1 MTFADTSQSDP
12 ERSEPAL
19 QRTVGRARLAIRH
32 KDGGSRL
39 ERLFQEGAAKIR
51 LPNVAKGAPPEAV
64 LINTAGGLT
73 GGDRF
78 SVDVEVGDG
87 AGAVVTSQACE
98 KIYRSSGG
106 AAAVDNSLRLGKG
119 AVCAWLPQE
128 TILFDKARLERRL
141 DVDLDAGA
149 RLLAVE
155 PIILGRTAMGET
167 VRTASL
173 RDRWRIRR
181 EGRLLYADDFRLDGD
196 VDALTGSAPLLSG
209 NRAAAT
215 IVLVSGDA
223 EDHLSAVR
231 EALGEGENGGA
242 SAWEG
247 RMIVRLLAL
256 SGQKLRAL
264 MIPLIELLLARFAP
278 EGKTGLTLPR
288 VWTT

>member
-1 MTFADTSQSDP
+1 MTFADISQSEP
-12 ERSEPAL
+12 EKIEPAL

-51 LPNVAKGAPPEAV
+51 LPNVAKGALPEAV

-73 GGDRF
+73 GGDRI
-78 SVDVEVGDG
+78 SVEVDIGEG

-98 KIYRSSGG
+98 KIYRPSGG
-106 AAAVDNSLRLGKG
+106 TAKVENSLRIGKG
-119 AVCAWLPQE
+119 AICAWLPQE
-128 TILFDKARLERRL
+128 TILFDKARLERRI
-141 DVDLDAGA
+141 DVDMAADA

-155 PIILGRTAMGET
+155 PIILGRTAMGES
-167 VRTASL
+167 VRSGSL
-173 RDRWRIRR
+173 RDHWRIRR
-181 EGRLLYADDFRLDGD
+181 EGRLVYADDFRLDGD
-196 VDALTGSAPLLSG
+196 VGVLTGSAPLLSG

-215 IVLVSGDA
+215 IVLVSDDA
-223 EDHLSAVR
+223 EDHLAAVR
-231 EALGEGENGGA
+231 EALGESDNGGA

-256 SGQKLRAL
+256 SGQRLRAA

-278 EGKTGLTLPR
+278 EGKTGMTLPR